1 MKRKLRILAVDDNPM
16 NLFVIELLLGELI
29 EFDIEVKTAMNGEL
43 ALEVIRKQERDDH
56 FTHVFLDLHMPV
68 MDGYQASRALR
79 EMINEGNI
87 HL

>member
-16 NLFVIELLLGELI
+16 NLFVIELLLGEII

-43 ALEVIRKQERDDH
+43 ALEVVREQERDDP

>member
-43 ALEVIRKQERDDH
+43 ALEVIRKQERDDP

>member
-16 NLFVIELLLGELI
+16 NLFVIELLLGEI
-29 EFDIEVKTAMNGEL
+29 VEFDIEVKTAMNGEL
-43 ALEVIRKQERDDH
+43 ALEVIRKQERDDP

-68 MDGYQASRALR
+68 MDGYEASRALR